1 MTNEQCALL
10 QADQRRHL
18 ALAKYS
24 NEACLRELHEAI
36 AEALG
41 AAIEEGE
48 VKVCRSE
55 IKCVSSRVVSALNKH
70 GRRFRARKTRRRA
83 M

>member
-1 MTNEQCALL
+1 MTNEQRALL

-18 ALAKYS
+18 ALAKS
-24 NEACLRELHEAI
+24 CKEICLREQHEAI

-48 VKVCRSE
+48 VKPCKSE
-55 IKCVSSRVVSALNKH
+55 IKCVSFRVVSVPIKQSP
-70 GRRFRARKTRRRA
+70 RSRVRKTRRRG

>member
-1 MTNEQCALL
+1 MTNEQRALL

-18 ALAKYS
+18 ALAKS
-24 NEACLRELHEAI
+24 CKEVCLREQHEAI

-48 VKVCRSE
+48 VKPCKSE
-55 IKCVSSRVVSALNKH
+55 IKCVSFRVVSAPIKQSH
-70 GRRFRARKTRRRA
+70 RSRGRKSRRRG

>member
-1 MTNEQCALL
+1 MTNEQRALL

-18 ALAKYS
+18 ALAKS
-24 NEACLRELHEAI
+24 CSEVSLREQHEAI

-48 VKVCRSE
+48 VKPCRSE
-55 IKCVSSRVVSALNKH
+55 IKCVSFRMVSAPNK
-70 GRRFRARKTRRRA
+70 RRPRSRARRTRRRG

>member
-1 MTNEQCALL
+1 MTNEQRALL

-18 ALAKYS
+18 ALAQYS

-36 AEALG
+36 AEALS

-48 VKVCRSE
+48 VKACRSE
-55 IKCVSSRVVSALNKH
+55 IKCVSSRVASAPSKQSP
-70 GRRFRARKTRRRA
+70 RSRARKTRRRA

>member
-1 MTNEQCALL
+1 MTNEQRALL

-18 ALAKYS
+18 ALAQSCK
-24 NEACLRELHEAI
+24 EVCLREQHEAI

-48 VKVCRSE
+48 VKPCKSE
-55 IKCVSSRVVSALNKH
+55 IKCVLFRVVSAPS
-70 GRRFRARKTRRRA
+70 RQSPRSRVRKTRRRG

>member
-1 MTNEQCALL
+1 MTNEQRALL

-18 ALAKYS
+18 ALAKS
-24 NEACLRELHEAI
+24 CREASLREQHEAI

-48 VKVCRSE
+48 VKLCRPA
-55 IKCVSSRVVSALNKH
+55 IKCVSFQAASAPSKRS
-70 GRRFRARKTRRRA
+70 RRFRAKRIRRRG

>member
-1 MTNEQCALL
+1 MTNEQRALL

-18 ALAKYS
+18 ALAQYS
-24 NEACLRELHEAI
+24 NEACIRELHTAI

-48 VKVCRSE
+48 VRRCKSE
-55 IKCVSSRVVSALNKH
+55 IKCVSSRAVSVPNKRNPRSQA
-70 GRRFRARKTRRRA
+70 RRTRRRG

>member
-1 MTNEQCALL
+1 MTNEQRALL

-18 ALAKYS
+18 ALAKS
-24 NEACLRELHEAI
+24 CKEVCLREQHEAI

-41 AAIEEGE
+41 AAIEDGE
-48 VKVCRSE
+48 VTSCKSE
-55 IKCVSSRVVSALNKH
+55 IQCVLFRADFVLSSRKPRS
-70 GRRFRARKTRRRA
+70 RAKKTRRRG